1 MPHLPAEE
9 APGSPPLGQLMG
21 RLAGRVAVIFWRL
34 IQAHQIVQEVHLSS
48 TGVTMASCST
58 YCRLMLLLGMQGPLL
73 GNTILTGKHSV
84 ACETMVTFILR
95 SCKRADAHQVARMQ
109 KLQVEEQ

>member
-21 RLAGRVAVIFWRL
+21 RLAGRVAGTLWRL

-48 TGVTMASCST
+48 TGANNCLSQEVST
-58 YCRLMLLLGMQGPLL
+58 GTAQRCCLVCR
-73 GNTILTGKHSV
+73 
-84 ACETMVTFILR
+84 R
-95 SCKRADAHQVARMQ
+95 SGQATHLADNAAQCNM
-109 KLQVEEQ
+109 